1 MRHLVPS
8 LGVLVFLCVS
18 MSQAA
23 RAATVYTTRTNVDT
37 TPSGAEVYLVDGGG
51 EKLLGISPLAKYRL
65 PRGIVQLK
73 FKKDGY
79 DDLKET
85 IEIGRT
91 TQSYVF
97 KLTKSIVPAT
107 LDFTGGGDV
116 AGATVTV
123 DGKVI
128 GTVPT
133 RTQVLPGRHQ
143 CVVEKE
149 GYERWERWVDA
160 TEKQTITF
168 DVVLVKLAATPGEAL
183 VTSNPSGGDVRVNGA
198 PRGKTPTVVEGLAP
212 GQYLIEVDLAGYVG
226 FSQNVA
232 VESGKRTVIDAQLV
246 AQKGDLGE
254 VKVISTTP
262 GLIVYLDGESLGPA
276 PVTKSGV
283 KPGVHI
289 LEGKTSGGG
298 TTSQNVEVRAGET
311 VVVRLDTAGATAGKA
326 RVRVIASV
334 PGAQVDIDG
343 VKKGPSPFV
352 VDELEPG
359 THFVSVSAK
368 GFSTWQQTVTLK
380 PGDNEVIA
388 ELGQSGHV
396 DIRVKSG
403 GEADIFVNGKAIG
416 RTPYTGELPVGTHNV
431 LLQRAD
437 GKSEEFRIAVGPDR
451 IVKISAAFGQTDPN
465 AVPDNTRPMSWS
477 ARAMPAGTGA
487 VDVWSGW
494 PYLLNFSAG
503 GGVGSNLDLGVS
515 ARFAFNVIN
524 ELAATLQWTYV
535 HTRTVAASIE
545 GGIGAGLGAEE
556 RNSFFFH
563 MMAKGSVMIADK
575 AAITARL
582 GFLAYTDRVGPESK
596 PATEK
601 RDGGARMTLGFSV
614 EAKLSSDLNGFIYFD
629 GDPFSDS
636 RHLYDVSYLSDPK
649 MYGGIGVAWIF

>member
-18 MSQAA
+18 MSHAA
-23 RAATVYTTRTNVDT
+23 HAATVYTTRTNIDT
-37 TPSGAEVYLVDGGG
+37 TPSGAEVYLVDGGS
-51 EKLLGISPLAKYRL
+51 EKLLGISPLAKYKL
-65 PRGIVQLK
+65 PRGIVQLL
-73 FKKDGY
+73 FKKEGY

-85 IEIGRT
+85 VEIGRT

-107 LDFTGGGDV
+107 LDFTGGNEV
-116 AGATVTV
+116 MGATVTV

-133 RTQVLPGRHQ
+133 KTQVMPGRHQ
-143 CVVEKE
+143 CVVQKE

-160 TEKQTITF
+160 VEKQTVTF

-183 VTSNPSGGDVRVNGA
+183 VTSNPSGGEVRVNGA
-198 PRGKTPTVVEGLAP
+198 PKGKTPMVVEGLTP
-212 GQYLIEVDLAGYVG
+212 GQYLVEVSLAGYVG
-226 FSQNVA
+226 FSQNVV

-254 VKVISTTP
+254 VKVITTTP
-262 GLIVYLDGESLGPA
+262 GLMVYLDGESLGAA
-276 PVTKSGV
+276 PVTKSDV

-289 LEGKTSGGG
+289 LEGKSADGGS
-298 TTSQNVEVRAGET
+298 TSQNVEVKAGET
-311 VVVRLDTAGATAGKA
+311 VVVRLDTNAPAADKA
-326 RVRVIASV
+326 RVRVFSSV

-352 VDELEPG
+352 ADGLDPG
-359 THFVSVSAK
+359 THFVTVTAN
-368 GFSTWQQTVTLK
+368 GFSTWTQTVTLK
-380 PGDNEVIA
+380 AGDNEVIA
-388 ELGQSGHV
+388 ELGQSGRV

-403 GEADIFVNGKAIG
+403 QEADIFVNGKAIG

-431 LLQRAD
+431 LLQRGD
-437 GKSEEFRIAVGPDR
+437 GKTEEFRIAVGPDR
-451 IVKISAAFGQTDPN
+451 IVKISAAFGQADPN

-487 VDVWSGW
+487 VDVWAGW

-503 GGVGSNLDLGVS
+503 GGVGSNIDLGVS

-524 ELAATLQWTYV
+524 ELSATLQWTFV
-535 HTRTVAASIE
+535 HTRTVAASVE
-545 GGIGAGLGAEE
+545 GGIGAGLGTEE

-563 MMAKGSVMIADK
+563 AMAKGSVMIADK
-575 AAITARL
+575 AAITARVGL
-582 GFLAYTDRVGPESK
+582 LAYTDRVGPE
-596 PATEK
+596 ATVPD

-614 EAKLSSDLNGFIYFD
+614 EAKLTDDLNGFLYFD
-629 GDPFSDS
+629 GDPFNDN